1 MKVMFESE
9 EPKLFEYVLKA
20 FKKAKEFD
28 ANSWDVA
35 QLVRTKNSA
44 TYITCC
50 GNRYYLRRRKVN
62 GKTIVRF
69 GYEGTRAGL
78 VRLQPFMK
86 WLRWGGTYTDGG
98 ELGVKIKDEWVLFSL
113 RLVEYKTTTP
123 KRWQVAWY
131 EQIERL
137 TEKPGY
143 AVIMAGPYS
152 PRRVVKYRDVYHPP
166 RELKP

>member
-1 MKVMFESE
+1 MFESN
-9 EPKLFEYVLKA
+9 EPELFKHILSA

-35 QLVRTKNSA
+35 QLIKSKNSA
-44 TYITCC
+44 TYVTCC
-50 GNRYYLRRRKVN
+50 GNKYLLRRRKVN

-78 VRLQPFMK
+78 IRVEPFK
-86 WLRWGGTYTDGG
+86 EWLRWGMTDPGGG
-98 ELGVKIKDEWVLFSL
+98 ELAVKIKDEWVLFTMK
-113 RLVEYKTTTP
+113 LVEHKTTTP

-143 AVIMAGPYS
+143 AVIMSGPFS
-152 PRRVVKYRDVYHPP
+152 PRRVVKYRDVYHPS
-166 RELKP
+166 REVKP